1 MSGMLGIITRPMP
14 PQSQPALP
22 DTWPLYVSGMHGRG
36 DCIHFRAVL
45 RQWIEKDYE
54 VWLESRWVSLF
65 WDFIE
70 TGRLNVI
77 RKATPLRTQIKNAR
91 LESDAFCT
99 RQAPRRT
106 RRIGTWYRPEQ
117 IRRRGSVVAAM
128 CETGRVDYAKADFR
142 LPIHPEWQVNADRL
156 IESWQPTKPLMI
168 LRPPCI
174 RVEWG
179 GSAARNPDLEAYA
192 KIYNSISREF
202 FVVSVADFELGKE
215 WQAGPD
221 LPADVV
227 AHSGE
232 YDSGTLAALF
242 AKAKVVLTTG
252 GFGVVLA
259 QAVSTPVIAVLGGYE
274 DHRSYL
280 CGAKWTKYLGI
291 DPMRPCQ
298 CFSHTHNCDKR
309 IDLPAAL
316 TRIRDFLNAL

>member
-1 MSGMLGIITRPMP
+1 MP

-22 DTWPLYVSGMHGRG
+22 DTWPLYVTGMHGRG

-45 RQWIEKDYE
+45 QQWIERDYE
-54 VWLESRWVSLF
+54 VWLESSWVSLF

-77 RKATPLRTQIKNAR
+77 RKATPLRTQIKNAKR
-91 LESDAFCT
+91 EAEGFCT
-99 RQAPRRT
+99 RQPPNRV
-106 RRIGTWYRPEQ
+106 RRIAGNLWYRPDQ
-117 IRRRGSVVAAM
+117 IRRKGSVVAAM
-128 CETGRVDYAKADFR
+128 CETARVDYAKADFR
-142 LPIHPEWQVNADRL
+142 LPIHPEWEANAVRL
-156 IESWQPTKPLMI
+156 IQTWQPTKPLMM

-174 RVEWG
+174 RMEWG
-179 GSAARNPDLEAYA
+179 GAAKRNPDLFAYSEL
-192 KIYNSISREF
+192 YRSIRDRF
-202 FVVSVADFELGKE
+202 FVVSVADFEEGKE
-215 WQAGPD
+215 WQDGPD
-221 LPADVV
+221 LPADII

-232 YDSGTLAALF
+232 FDSGMLAALF

-274 DHRSYL
+274 DHRSYS
-280 CGAKWTKYLGI
+280 CGAKWVPYLGI

-309 IDLPAAL
+309 IDLPEASRRIQEFLSAL
-316 TRIRDFLNAL
+316 